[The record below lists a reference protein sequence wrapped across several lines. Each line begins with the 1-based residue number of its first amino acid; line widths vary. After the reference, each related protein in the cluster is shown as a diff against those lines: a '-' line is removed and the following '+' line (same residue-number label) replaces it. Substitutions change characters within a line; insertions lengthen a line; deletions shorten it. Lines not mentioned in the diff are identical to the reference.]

1 MTFEEEYMNLINTWD
16 ALGFHLFMRGL
27 KEDQIND
34 LPDFPNGKKMKH
46 KDLSRALDNAGF
58 YVKNNLEAELIE
70 LIALEDNEG
79 IKEFLD
85 FDRSAVF
92 LNDCSKQVIDYVEKN
107 IWTTEF

>member
-1 MTFEEEYMNLINTWD
+1 MTFEEEYMELINTWD
-16 ALGFHLFMRGL
+16 ALGYHLFMRDL
-27 KEDQIND
+27 TEDQIND
-34 LPDFPNGKKMKH
+34 LPDFPKGKIVKY
-46 KDLSRALDNAGF
+46 KDLVRALDKAGCLI
-58 YVKNNLEAELIE
+58 KQNLEFELTG
-70 LIALEDNEG
+70 LISIEDNYG